1 MGQRGGDMKKSAIY
15 WHAMIV
21 IAPLFVFAAPAAA
34 QVVLPPGAYV
44 RAEAGMGIHTK
55 QVFVDSNPDAANCYL
70 CNSNFPVTID
80 DSAVLGGNLGTRFTE
95 NLRADIGIDYLTSS
109 TVKGFNGLE
118 PSNKGSSKLDSF
130 VALLNG
136 YVDFPELRGGVV
148 GPFIPYVT
156 AGLGIAHNDLARTTG
171 TAPPAGAFSL
181 SGAGRTNF
189 AFAVGAGLSYPLT
202 PLLTAD
208 LQYRYLDLGSLS
220 TGTTLVTG
228 GAQEQVTASHTG
240 SLAVHA
246 ITIGI
251 RFGF

>member
-1 MGQRGGDMKKSAIY
+1 MKKFAIY
-15 WHAMIV
+15 RHAMIV
-21 IAPLFVFAAPAAA
+21 IALLSVFAAPAAA
-34 QVVLPPGAYV
+34 QVVLPPGAYI
-44 RAEAGMGIHTK
+44 RAEAGMGIHSK
-55 QVFVDSNPDAANCYL
+55 QVFVDSNPDAANCDL

-95 NLRADIGIDYLTSS
+95 NLRADIGIDYLTSAN
-109 TVKGFNGLE
+109 VKGFNGLD
-118 PSNKGSSKLDSF
+118 PSNTGSTKLDSF
-130 VALLNG
+130 VVLFNG
-136 YVDFPELRGGVV
+136 YVDFPELPGGIF

-156 AGLGIAHNDLARTTG
+156 AGLGVAHNDLARTTG
-171 TAPPAGAFSL
+171 VAPPAGAFSL

-189 AFAVGAGLSYPLT
+189 AYAVGAGLSYPLT

-208 LQYRYLDLGSLS
+208 VQYRYLDLGSLS
-220 TGTTLVTG
+220 TGNTLMIG
-228 GAQEQVTASHTG
+228 GAQAQVTASRTG